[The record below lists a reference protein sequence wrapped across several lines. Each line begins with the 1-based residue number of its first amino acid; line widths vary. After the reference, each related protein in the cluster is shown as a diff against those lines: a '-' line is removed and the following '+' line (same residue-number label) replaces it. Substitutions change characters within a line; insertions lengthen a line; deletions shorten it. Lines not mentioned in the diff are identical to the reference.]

1 MNTPENQTPE
11 ERRLQDALHRAADRV
26 EPGPDGLARI
36 RRRTA
41 VVPMWRRPVVIGLA
55 GAMGLAAAVLVGG
68 AIALNTSDD
77 DTPVATGTSSS
88 PSGSTEAPTTPAA
101 PPSSPATTET
111 TPPAQEL
118 NVPVYY
124 VADSGD
130 GLRLTREFH
139 TVETSLSPIAA
150 AVQEMLTAPAADPD
164 YTTLWAPG
172 VEVVAAEVGE
182 GFIGVD
188 LTGTPSL
195 DSAVGDD
202 AELALQQL
210 VYTATAAAADAGQD
224 GSLPVRV
231 TVDGAEAGP
240 LFGAADVSEPVGR
253 ADPLEVRQL
262 VQLNEPAE
270 GATVSGPVSVKGEA
284 AVFEATVLWEL
295 RRDGEAVDSGNTS
308 TTECCTFAP
317 FEMTL
322 DDVEPGTYELV
333 MSESDPSGG
342 EGRPPMSDTRT
353 FTVE

>member
-1 MNTPENQTPE
+1 MSTPENWTPD
-11 ERRLQDALHRAADRV
+11 ERRLHDALQRAAERV

-55 GAMGLAAAVLVGG
+55 GGLAVAAAVLVGG
-68 AIALNTSDD
+68 AIALNSSND
-77 DTPVATGTSSS
+77 DTPVASGSSS
-88 PSGSTEAPTTPAA
+88 APTASETPAETPPPTTP
-101 PPSSPATTET
+101 PAET
-111 TPPAQEL
+111 TPPAQTL
-118 NVPVYY
+118 TVPVYY
-124 VADSGD
+124 AADSGD

-139 TVETSLSPIAA
+139 VVETSLSPIAA
-150 AVQEMLTAPAADPD
+150 AVHEMLTVAAADPD
-164 YTTLWAPG
+164 YATLWAPG
-172 VEVVAAEVGE
+172 TEVVAAEVGE

-195 DSAVGDD
+195 DAADD

-210 VYTATAAAADAGQD
+210 VYTATAAAANAGQD

-231 TVDGAEAGP
+231 TVDGAAVDR
-240 LFGAADVSEPVGR
+240 LFDAADVSEPVGR

-262 VQLNEPAE
+262 VQVNEPAE
-270 GATVSGPVSVKGEA
+270 GATVSGAVAVRGEA

-295 RRDGEAVDSGNTS
+295 RRDGEVVDSGSTE
-308 TTECCTFAP
+308 TTECCTFAE
-317 FEMTL
+317 FTL
-322 DDVEPGTYELV
+322 ELDLEPGTYELV